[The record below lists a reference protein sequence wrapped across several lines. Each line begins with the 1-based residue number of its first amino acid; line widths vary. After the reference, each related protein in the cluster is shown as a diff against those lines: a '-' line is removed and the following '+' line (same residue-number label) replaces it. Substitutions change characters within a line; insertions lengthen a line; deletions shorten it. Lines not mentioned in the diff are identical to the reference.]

1 MAEPGRHEVHNLLGF
16 IAYSEERLEDAERA
30 FELAF
35 ALSGG
40 ADADAA
46 ANLKAVRAAL
56 AERPTD
62 DFSGTV
68 QQLARGHFGPAVD
81 PTLLGSLL
89 AGALGDEL
97 SAAHR
102 RAAVGGLVVRAAL
115 PAALRLTAVGRS
127 R

>member
-1 MAEPGRHEVHNLLGF
+1 MTVADIERLVEAGDLATAGRRANALAAAEPSRHEVHNLLGF

-56 AERPTD
+56 AERPKD
-62 DFSGTV
+62 DFSGTA
-68 QQLARGHFGPAVD
+68 QQLARGHFGPRSTRRCWAACW
-81 PTLLGSLL
+81 PGH
-89 AGALGDEL
+89 
-97 SAAHR
+97 SAM
-102 RAAVGGLVVRAAL
+102 
-115 PAALRLTAVGRS
+115 S
-127 R
+127 